1 MSNSNIIAR
10 TVVGTAPNPKYVVS
24 TVRLAGADRMPD
36 IYGGRIFE
44 TMVFACDADG
54 AVTDW
59 LELDCQRYE
68 TEDGARL
75 GHAWHV
81 QTWANRS

>member
-1 MSNSNIIAR
+1 MTNPNIIAR

-24 TVRLAGADRMPD
+24 TVRLAGALRLNL
-36 IYGGRIFE
+36 YAGRIFE

-59 LELDCQRYE
+59 LELDCQRYGTLVE
-68 TEDGARL
+68 ART
-75 GHAWHV
+75 GHNDMV
-81 QTWANRS
+81 QIWTNRS

>member
-1 MSNSNIIAR
+1 MGTKMSNPNIIAR
-10 TVVGTAPNPKYVVS
+10 TVVGGKYVVS

-59 LELDCQRYE
+59 LEQDCQRYRTLDE
-68 TEDGARL
+68 ART
-75 GHAWHV
+75 GHTDMV
-81 QTWANRS
+81 QNWTNRS